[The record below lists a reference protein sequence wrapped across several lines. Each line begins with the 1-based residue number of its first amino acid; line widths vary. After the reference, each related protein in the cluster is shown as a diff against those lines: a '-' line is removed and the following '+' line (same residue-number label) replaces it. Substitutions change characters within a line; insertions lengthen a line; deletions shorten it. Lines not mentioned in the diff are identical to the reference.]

1 MSSQKHYYKVGI
13 LLFNGVDILDFAGPI
28 EILSHVS
35 HNRNP
40 DAPDRM
46 FEIVTIGRTNTIRAA
61 GSFTIQTDILLEEVM
76 GNLSEYD
83 ILLVP
88 GAPPA
93 IVKPLIDSDPPEL
106 DIIREYATLP
116 SPNAHGKRRLLFS
129 VCMGAI
135 LLGASGILEG
145 VTMTT
150 HHRGLDLLRETTSRA
165 NGHSQL
171 PIEVVHKRYIDG
183 GALKSGVELLTA
195 GGISSGVDA
204 TLHLVKSLVSED
216 MAAFVARLMEYN
228 WRKCG
233 E

>member
-1 MSSQKHYYKVGI
+1 MSSPKHYYKVGI

-35 HNRNP
+35 HNGNP

-46 FEIVTIGRTNTIRAA
+46 FEIVTIGQTNAIRAA
-61 GSFTIQTDILLEEVM
+61 GSLTIQTDILLEEAR
-76 GNLSEYD
+76 GKLSEYD

-93 IVKPLIDSDPPEL
+93 IVKPLIDSNSPEL

-116 SPNAHGKRRLLFS
+116 SPNVHGKRRLLFS

-135 LLGASGILEG
+135 LLGAAGILEG
-145 VTMTT
+145 VTVTT

-165 NGHSQL
+165 NGNSQL
-171 PIEVVHKRYIDG
+171 PIEVVQKRYIDG
-183 GALKSGVELLTA
+183 GVLKSGVELLTA
-195 GGISSGVDA
+195 GGISCGLDA
-204 TLHLVKSLVSED
+204 TLHLVKNLVSVD

-228 WRKCG
+228 WR
-233 E
+233 